1 MSNAIQHEY
10 ASYGY
15 ATDGSL
21 ALRPKS
27 HTFVVIPGLASDPVD
42 DWSEKGKDI
51 CGESEEVRSDRISPF
66 SIAVIAAVVVVSVIA
81 GSFGLHAAEAQRISN
96 AFKGVRI
103 SRVVAEQVSSVWS
116 YAELCKVKG
125 VSTQEIAD
133 WIENNNDIGVNGLAS
148 GSEIVLPNYQD

>member
-51 CGESEEVRSDRISPF
+51 CGESEHERALSE
-66 SIAVIAAVVVVSVIA
+66 
-81 GSFGLHAAEAQRISN
+81 GSSKR
-96 AFKGVRI
+96 
-103 SRVVAEQVSSVWS
+103 SVWE
-116 YAELCKVKG
+116 YLYK
-125 VSTQEIAD
+125 
-133 WIENNNDIGVNGLAS
+133 
-148 GSEIVLPNYQD
+148 

>member
-51 CGESEEVRSDRISPF
+51 CGESEGNSGKLWSACCGSTKNLKRIQRRKNKQSRSG
-66 SIAVIAAVVVVSVIA
+66 AGVVSLVI
-81 GSFGLHAAEAQRISN
+81 
-96 AFKGVRI
+96 
-103 SRVVAEQVSSVWS
+103 
-116 YAELCKVKG
+116 C
-125 VSTQEIAD
+125 
-133 WIENNNDIGVNGLAS
+133 
-148 GSEIVLPNYQD
+148 